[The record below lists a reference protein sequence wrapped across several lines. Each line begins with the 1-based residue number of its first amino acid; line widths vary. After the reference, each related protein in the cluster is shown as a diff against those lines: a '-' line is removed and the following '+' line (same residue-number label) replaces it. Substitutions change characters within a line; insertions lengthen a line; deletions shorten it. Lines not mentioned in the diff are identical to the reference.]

1 MEAAKFELMQ
11 SIRKLPDGFFF
22 QVIAFNSGSRP
33 LFRNGPE
40 KMNSSTRGQA
50 LTWVSRLRAGGGTNP
65 WSGVWDS
72 MLDQNVGQ
80 IILMSD
86 GWTRTTSYCKYTK
99 RNEKIADCL
108 KYYNDNIRSKTPT
121 GTVSID
127 TVSIKNDFCRA
138 GGWMGELS
146 AKNQGNC
153 SVIK

>member
-1 MEAAKFELMQ
+1 
-11 SIRKLPDGFFF
+11 
-22 QVIAFNSGSRP
+22 
-33 LFRNGPE
+33 
-40 KMNSSTRGQA
+40 
-50 LTWVSRLRAGGGTNP
+50 
-65 WSGVWDS
+65 
-72 MLDQNVGQ
+72 
-80 IILMSD
+80 MSD

-108 KYYNDNIRSKTPT
+108 KYYNDNVRSKTST

-127 TVSIKNDFCRA
+127 TVSIKNDFCRS